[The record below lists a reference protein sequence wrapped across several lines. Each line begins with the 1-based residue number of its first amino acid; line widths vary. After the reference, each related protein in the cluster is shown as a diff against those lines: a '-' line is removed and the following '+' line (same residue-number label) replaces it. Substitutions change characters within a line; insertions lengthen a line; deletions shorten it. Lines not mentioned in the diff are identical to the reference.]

1 MISRDVCDI
10 KFNFF
15 FYYFKLYYDCVL
27 IFHNTYVLKVIG
39 MSLTLVML
47 HVTFLPQFISTLPQL
62 INSSATTIIIMLVV
76 IEIVLSSSHHFFLF
90 LSRITSHCLS
100 YSILSNLFL
109 YCSSNKGIRENEWKE
124 MEGKETCCKHIYYT

>member
-1 MISRDVCDI
+1 
-10 KFNFF
+10 
-15 FYYFKLYYDCVL
+15 
-27 IFHNTYVLKVIG
+27 

-62 INSSATTIIIMLVV
+62 INSTATTIIIMLLIII

-109 YCSSNKGIRENEWKE
+109 YCSSNKGIKENEWKE
-124 MEGKETCCKHIYYT
+124 MEGKETCCKHYILHMKLCHVKNDFKKIFTGIFTENI

>member
-1 MISRDVCDI
+1 
-10 KFNFF
+10 
-15 FYYFKLYYDCVL
+15 
-27 IFHNTYVLKVIG
+27 

-62 INSSATTIIIMLVV
+62 INSTATTIIIMLVIIV
-76 IEIVLSSSHHFFLF
+76 IIEIVLSSSHHFFLF

-109 YCSSNKGIRENEWKE
+109 YCSSNKGIKENEWKE
-124 MEGKETCCKHIYYT
+124 MEGKETCCKHIYYTWNCVMSKMILKKYLLEYLRKIFERKYFPLM